1 MTPRLIAVAGPFSAP
16 SEEGRDANLRAMN
29 AAAAE
34 VARRGHVPVI
44 GVNVALGV
52 VAALDPVDVYAAIM
66 AISLAAVDRC
76 DAILVIGE
84 SPGANR
90 ERDLVAAKG
99 LPVYRSIEE
108 VPDVGCPEWAR

>member
-1 MTPRLIAVAGPFSAP
+1 
-16 SEEGRDANLRAMN
+16 MN

-34 VARRGHVPVI
+34 GARRSHVPML
-44 GVNVALGV
+44 GVN

-108 VPDVGCPEWAR
+108 VPDAGCPEWAR